1 MKRTKKHQKTN
12 TRAKKTAPAAES
24 AAGAQKLEFYYEKL
38 PRFKKIIAKFFDAPF
53 RKRTEKHP
61 DEPHFSLVSAFYVW
75 EIYRKAT
82 GPRRYFSI
90 AYNVYN
96 SVIYSITALIFGAAV
111 NQIPIIIET
120 HNFTTF
126 IVLLI
131 ILLLI
136 ECLGDLLRQ
145 MYNIVSMRNSNDT
158 FCYVTQ
164 KVAEK
169 YINTPLNVR
178 EDSEFADKFSRVRE
192 FAGTINYIS
201 TNLIAIVTSIIGLF
215 AAIAST
221 LVISPFVTL
230 IILVA
235 AIPSSIVSLKIA
247 GKHRIN
253 YRRFSKDRRIAWE
266 IERKVINSNSALEIE
281 LNGLSENLVQ
291 RMVKARRR
299 SNEQDISDQ
308 SEFFWPSAASGMIE
322 NVAQYGALALI
333 AIQNI
338 FGALRFGDLFSART
352 LLLNVRNN
360 TMKFF
365 DSISSAAEGLVNAT
379 DYMEFIET
387 PERPNGDVVVDGIPT
402 IEFRD
407 VCFTY
412 PKANCEALS
421 HINLTLKPGDSLA
434 IVGANGAGKTTLIK
448 LLIGAYQPTSGV
460 IMVNGLPLERI
471 ERKSYLSQIGAL
483 FQDYSRYE
491 FATLGENVWFGDI
504 DRPYSK
510 AEIMKALKLAGLED
524 LPSKFENGLD
534 QILAK
539 DFDPL
544 KPTDLSGG
552 QWQRLCIARA
562 FFRAPNI
569 LILDEP
575 TSAVDAQ
582 SEAIIFKNIISN
594 QKGKTTLIISHRF
607 STVRKAKNIIVLDK
621 GKVIESGTHEE
632 LIANNGMYKE
642 MFEVQAEGYN

>member
-12 TRAKKTAPAAES
+12 TRAKKTAQAAKS

-82 GPRRYFSI
+82 GSRRYFSI

-96 SVIYSITALIFGAAV
+96 SVIFSITALIFGAAV

-126 IVLLI
+126 IVLII

-145 MYNIVSMRNSNDT
+145 MYSIVSMRNNNDT

-192 FAGTINYIS
+192 FAGTINYVS
-201 TNLIAIVTSIIGLF
+201 TNLIAIVTSIIGLL

-322 NVAQYGALALI
+322 SVAQYGALTLI
-333 AIQNI
+333 AIQSI
-338 FGALRFGDLFSART
+338 FGTLRFGDLFSART

-365 DSISSAAEGLVNAT
+365 DSISSATEGLVNAT

-387 PERPNGDVVVDGIPT
+387 PERPNGDVIVDGIPT

-434 IVGANGAGKTTLIK
+434 IVGANGAGKTT
-448 LLIGAYQPTSGV
+448 
-460 IMVNGLPLERI
+460 
-471 ERKSYLSQIGAL
+471 
-483 FQDYSRYE
+483 RYE

-562 FFRAPNI
+562 FFRAPNV

-575 TSAVDAQ
+575 TSAVDVQ

-632 LIANNGMYKE
+632 LIANNGLYKE

>member
-12 TRAKKTAPAAES
+12 ARAKKTAQAAES

-253 YRRFSKDRRIAWE
+253 
-266 IERKVINSNSALEIE
+266 
-281 LNGLSENLVQ
+281 
-291 RMVKARRR
+291 
-299 SNEQDISDQ
+299 
-308 SEFFWPSAASGMIE
+308 
-322 NVAQYGALALI
+322 
-333 AIQNI
+333 
-338 FGALRFGDLFSART
+338 
-352 LLLNVRNN
+352 
-360 TMKFF
+360 
-365 DSISSAAEGLVNAT
+365 
-379 DYMEFIET
+379 
-387 PERPNGDVVVDGIPT
+387 
-402 IEFRD
+402 
-407 VCFTY
+407 
-412 PKANCEALS
+412 
-421 HINLTLKPGDSLA
+421 
-434 IVGANGAGKTTLIK
+434 
-448 LLIGAYQPTSGV
+448 
-460 IMVNGLPLERI
+460 
-471 ERKSYLSQIGAL
+471 
-483 FQDYSRYE
+483 
-491 FATLGENVWFGDI
+491 
-504 DRPYSK
+504 
-510 AEIMKALKLAGLED
+510 
-524 LPSKFENGLD
+524 
-534 QILAK
+534 
-539 DFDPL
+539 
-544 KPTDLSGG
+544 
-552 QWQRLCIARA
+552 
-562 FFRAPNI
+562 
-569 LILDEP
+569 
-575 TSAVDAQ
+575 
-582 SEAIIFKNIISN
+582 
-594 QKGKTTLIISHRF
+594 
-607 STVRKAKNIIVLDK
+607 
-621 GKVIESGTHEE
+621 
-632 LIANNGMYKE
+632 
-642 MFEVQAEGYN
+642 